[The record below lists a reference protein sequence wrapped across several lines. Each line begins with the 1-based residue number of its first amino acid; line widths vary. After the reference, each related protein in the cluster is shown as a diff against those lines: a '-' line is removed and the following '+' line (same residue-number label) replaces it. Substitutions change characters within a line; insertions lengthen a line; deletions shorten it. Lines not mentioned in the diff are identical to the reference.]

1 MRGSKVLGAVAI
13 LAAGCNTLPEPNQL
27 AGSDEFPPPVI
38 AGVTKFAQVVPPEVP
53 PPDTSVPPPVIAG
66 VTRFAATAPDL
77 GVPDS
82 SVDKPVVWA
91 RFGVTRE
98 EAERETALAK
108 AKATG
113 AGKGG

>member
-1 MRGSKVLGAVAI
+1 MVLGAVAV
-13 LAAGCNTLPEPNQL
+13 LAAGCNALPQPTQL

-38 AGVTKFAQVVPPEVP
+38 AGVTKFAQVA
-53 PPDTSVPPPVIAG
+53 PPDVTPPDSSVPPPVIAG

-82 SVDKPVVWA
+82 SVDKPVMWA

-98 EAERETALAK
+98 AADRETAIAGGK
-108 AKATG
+108 AQ
-113 AGKGG
+113 GKGG